1 MGQEIRDLEP
11 HQIKDREHGSII
23 VIIATDAPLLPHQL
37 RRVARRASLGIGRM
51 GGISG
56 AGSGDLFLAFSTT
69 PTGTPDRVGVS
80 ALRMLDEERIDPV
93 YEATVQATEEAI
105 VNALL
110 AAKTMTGADDLQ
122 VPALPHDR
130 LREVLRRYGR
140 LRP

>member
-1 MGQEIRDLEP
+1 
-11 HQIKDREHGSII
+11 
-23 VIIATDAPLLPHQL
+23 
-37 RRVARRASLGIGRM
+37 M

-69 PTGTPDRVGVS
+69 STGTPDSLGVS
-80 ALRMLDEERIDPV
+80 ALRMLEEERIDPV

-105 VNALL
+105 INALL